1 MFRDQAIATL
11 KAALP
16 ELRREFMVQ
25 ELYIFGSVARGD
37 DQPESDVD
45 VLVEFRPEAR
55 PTLGTL
61 GCLLDALE
69 SLLGRK
75 VDLGERHM
83 VRPFMRDEVER
94 EMRRVA

>member
-1 MFRDQAIATL
+1 MLRDQVIAQL

-16 ELRREFMVQ
+16 DLRREFAVQ
-25 ELYIFGSVARGD
+25 ELYLFGSVARGD
-37 DQPESDVD
+37 DHPDSDID
-45 VLVEFRPEAR
+45 VLVEFQPDSH

-61 GCLLDALE
+61 GCILDTLE
-69 SLLGRK
+69 GLLGRK

>member
-1 MFRDQAIATL
+1 MIRDQVISKL
-11 KAALP
+11 RAALP
-16 ELRREFMVQ
+16 DLRRTYAVR
-25 ELYIFGSVARGD
+25 ELFIFGSVARGED
-37 DQPESDVD
+37 TPDSDVD
-45 VLVEFRPEAR
+45 VLVEFEQGAR

-61 GCLLDALE
+61 GCLLDELE
-69 SLLGRK
+69 TLLGRK